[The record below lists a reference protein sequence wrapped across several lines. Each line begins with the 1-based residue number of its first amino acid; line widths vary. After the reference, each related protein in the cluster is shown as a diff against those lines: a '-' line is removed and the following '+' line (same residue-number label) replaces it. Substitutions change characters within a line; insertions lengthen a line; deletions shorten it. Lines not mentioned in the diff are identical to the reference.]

1 LVRIDP
7 TSSKIEDQSK
17 NPSLQ
22 KAEDWGTRQTAQQR
36 LGHPPLFSKPKRK
49 FWVIALRSA
58 TVLHMDI

>member
-36 LGHPPLFSKPKRK
+36 LGHPPLFILTKAHFWMKPLTH
-49 FWVIALRSA
+49 VNAE
-58 TVLHMDI
+58 